1 MNVTM
6 GNVSPAK
13 GGFSRRPSQMLGFLD
28 HLLTRQR
35 GVCALRTKL
44 LVHRRMS
51 QKTQMPIY
59 LKCMTPVSLFTQLS
73 TRSEPWCPDGQS
85 HKEPEAKSSHVCWFC
100 TLVSIIKNNTE
111 QDLKHRMWKGM
122 ILKSLQILKKD
133 VLGLMKV
140 KVTMTIQMSAGGR
153 WGRITGGEAGAVETR
168 RFDTI
173 R

>member
-6 GNVSPAK
+6 ENVSPVE

-44 LVHRRMS
+44 LVHRKIS

-73 TRSEPWCPDGQS
+73 TRSEPRRPDGQS
-85 HKEPEAKSSHVCWFC
+85 RKEPEAKSSQVCWFC

-111 QDLKHRMWKGM
+111 QDIKNRMWKGM
-122 ILKSLQILKKD
+122 ILVSTNTEKRCFGPDEGEGDYDNTD
-133 VLGLMKV
+133 VSRGQV
-140 KVTMTIQMSAGGR
+140 GNDHR
-153 WGRITGGEAGAVETR
+153 WGGWSCGNTQI
-168 RFDTI
+168 
-173 R
+173 